1 MSTTQQ
7 VYSVDDMYASINDI
21 YSQFD
26 QGKITVEE
34 ARELMLTCSKE
45 FVKHNNLNMMQALVG
60 MGKLEI
66 ITVGDNHG
74 SK

>member
-7 VYSVDDMYASINDI
+7 VYSIDDMYTSINDI

-26 QGKITVEE
+26 QGKITVDE
-34 ARELMLTCSKE
+34 ARELMLLCSKE
-45 FVKHNNLNMMQALVG
+45 FVQHNNLSMLNALKG

-66 ITVGDNHG
+66 ITVG
-74 SK
+74 K

>member
-7 VYSVDDMYASINDI
+7 VYSIDDMYISINDI

-26 QGKITVEE
+26 QGKITVDE
-34 ARELMLTCSKE
+34 ARELMLLCSKE
-45 FVKHNNLNMMQALVG
+45 FVQHNNLSMLNALKS

-66 ITVGDNHG
+66 ITVG
-74 SK
+74 K

>member
-7 VYSVDDMYASINDI
+7 VYSIDDMYTSINDI

-26 QGKITVEE
+26 QGKITVDE
-34 ARELMLTCSKE
+34 ARELMLLCSKE
-45 FVKHNNLNMMQALVG
+45 FVKHNNLSMLNALKS

-66 ITVGDNHG
+66 ITVG
-74 SK
+74 K

>member
-7 VYSVDDMYASINDI
+7 VYSIDDMYTSINDI

-26 QGKITVEE
+26 QGKITVDE
-34 ARELMLTCSKE
+34 ARELMLLCSKE
-45 FVKHNNLNMMQALVG
+45 FVQHNNLSMLNALKS

-66 ITVGDNHG
+66 ITVR
-74 SK
+74 K

>member
-7 VYSVDDMYASINDI
+7 VYSIDDMYSSINDI

-26 QGKITVEE
+26 QGKITVDE
-34 ARELMLTCSKE
+34 ARELMLLCSKE
-45 FVKHNNLNMMQALVG
+45 FVKHNNLSMLNALKS

-66 ITVGDNHG
+66 ITVG
-74 SK
+74 K

>member
-7 VYSVDDMYASINDI
+7 VYSIDDMYTSINDI

-26 QGKITVEE
+26 QGKITVDE
-34 ARELMLTCSKE
+34 ARELMLLCSKE
-45 FVKHNNLNMMQALVG
+45 FVQHNNFSMLNALKS

-66 ITVGDNHG
+66 ITVG
-74 SK
+74 K

>member
-7 VYSVDDMYASINDI
+7 VYSIDDLYTSINDI

-26 QGKITVEE
+26 QGKITVDE
-34 ARELMLTCSKE
+34 ARELMLLCSKE
-45 FVKHNNLNMMQALVG
+45 FVKHNNLSMLNALKS

-66 ITVGDNHG
+66 ITVG
-74 SK
+74 K

>member
-7 VYSVDDMYASINDI
+7 VYSIDDMYTSINDI

-26 QGKITVEE
+26 QGKITVDE
-34 ARELMLTCSKE
+34 ARELMLLCSKE
-45 FVKHNNLNMMQALVG
+45 FVQHNNLSMLNALKS

-66 ITVGDNHG
+66 ITVG
-74 SK
+74 K

>member
-7 VYSVDDMYASINDI
+7 VYSIDDMYTSINDI

-26 QGKITVEE
+26 HGKITVDE
-34 ARELMLTCSKE
+34 ARELMLLCSKE
-45 FVKHNNLNMMQALVG
+45 FVQHNNLSMLNALKS

-66 ITVGDNHG
+66 ITVG
-74 SK
+74 K